1 MSYIEF
7 QNVSRIYQNR
17 WYALQ
22 NVSFSIG
29 KGEFVFIIGPTGAGK
44 TTLLSHIYFKEFP
57 TSGRVS
63 VLGYSS
69 DTISR
74 DEIPFLRRKIGV
86 IFQDFKLLFDRNV
99 LKNVSIA
106 LEVTGESPRNARR
119 KAIEVLDKLG
129 MADKAEKMPNELSG
143 GEGQKVAIAR
153 ALVREPYILLAD
165 EPTGN
170 IDPESSEEIFKILKR
185 VNDRGTT
192 VIVAT
197 HNYNFLEK
205 VVRKRVISLKA
216 GKIES
221 DEKFYIK

>member
-74 DEIPFLRRKIGV
+74 DKIPFLRRKIGV

-106 LEVTGESPRNARR
+106 LEVTGESPGIAKR
-119 KAIEVLDKLG
+119 KAMEVLDKLG
-129 MADKAEKMPNELSG
+129 MGDKAEKMPNELSG

>member
-1 MSYIEF
+1 VSYIEF

>member
-129 MADKAEKMPNELSG
+129 MADKVEKMPNELSG

>member
-1 MSYIEF
+1 MSYISF
-7 QNVSRIYQNR
+7 RNVSKTYQDR

-22 NVSFSIG
+22 DVSFSID

-57 TSGRVS
+57 SHGTVE

-69 DTISR
+69 DTVKR
-74 DEIPFLRRKIGV
+74 KEIPFLRRKIGV
-86 IFQDFKLLFDRNV
+86 IFQDFKLLHDRNV

-106 LEVTGESPRNARR
+106 LEVTGTPKTQAENRARS
-119 KAIEVLDKLG
+119 VLSELGMGDKLS
-129 MADKAEKMPNELSG
+129 KMPAELSG

-153 ALVREPYILLAD
+153 ALVREPFILLAD

-170 IDPESSEEIFKILKR
+170 IDPESAEEILKILKR

-197 HNYNFLEK
+197 HNYGFLEK
-205 VVRKRVISLKA
+205 VVRKRVIALQAGRIVRDERFYLK
-216 GKIES
+216 
-221 DEKFYIK
+221 

>member
-22 NVSFSIG
+22 DVSFSIG
-29 KGEFVFIIGPTGAGK
+29 KGEFVFVIGPTGAGK

-57 TSGRVS
+57 TSGTVK
-63 VLGYSS
+63 VLEYSS
-69 DTISR
+69 DTIKRSQ
-74 DEIPFLRRKIGV
+74 IPFLRRKIGV

-106 LEVTGESPRNARR
+106 LEVTGESPGSARI
-119 KAIEVLDKLG
+119 KALDILEKLD
-129 MADKAEKMPNELSG
+129 MADKAYKMPNELSG

-170 IDPESSEEIFKILKR
+170 IDPKSSEEIFKILKR
-185 VNDRGTT
+185 INDRGTT

-197 HNYNFLEK
+197 HNYSFLEK
-205 VVRKRVISLKA
+205 VVRKRVISLES
-216 GKIES
+216 GKIVS

>member
-99 LKNVSIA
+99 LKNISIA